1 MNLLL
6 DTQVLLWWREGNRRL
21 GPRARAAIE
30 TQAATVRISAASAW
44 ELAIKLR
51 AGRLRLRQPLHLWL
65 PTAIETS
72 GFVTLHV
79 TIDHAIGVASLPDH
93 HADPFDRL
101 LIVQARM
108 ESLTIVT
115 SDTVFD
121 DYDVRVLD
129 ART

>member
-6 DTQVLLWWREGNRRL
+6 DTQSLLWWRDGSRKL

-30 TQAATVRISAASAW
+30 IQAATVRVSAASAW
-44 ELAIKLR
+44 ELAIKSR

-65 PTAIETS
+65 PAAIESS
-72 GFVTLHV
+72 GFATLDV
-79 TIDHAIGVASLPDH
+79 TIDHALGVASLPDH

-101 LIVQARM
+101 LIVQARS
-108 ESLTIVT
+108 EDLTIVT
-115 SDTVFD
+115 SDTAFG

>member
-1 MNLLL
+1 LL
-6 DTQVLLWWREGNRRL
+6 DTQAFLWWREGSGKL

-30 TQAATVRISAASAW
+30 TEAATVRVSAASAW
-44 ELAIKLR
+44 ELAIKSR
-51 AGRLRLRQPLHLWL
+51 TGRLRLRQPLHTWM
-65 PTAIETS
+65 PAAIETS
-72 GFVTLHV
+72 GFVTLPV

-101 LIVQARM
+101 LIVQARL
-108 ESLTIVT
+108 EHLTIVT
-115 SDTVFD
+115 SDAAFD

>member
-6 DTQVLLWWREGNRRL
+6 DTQTLLWWREGSRKL

-30 TQAATVRISAASAW
+30 TLAATVRVSVASVW
-44 ELAIKLR
+44 ELAIKSR
-51 AGRLRLRQPLHLWL
+51 AGRLRLREPLHLWL
-65 PTAIETS
+65 PAAIETS
-72 GFVTLHV
+72 GFVTLQI
-79 TIDHAIGVASLPDH
+79 TMDHAIGVAGLPDH

-101 LIVQARM
+101 LIAQARL
-108 ESLTIVT
+108 EDLTIVT
-115 SDTVFD
+115 SDTAFD

>member
-6 DTQVLLWWREGNRRL
+6 DTQALLWWRQGSRKL

-30 TQAATVRISAASAW
+30 TQAATVRVSAASAW
-44 ELAIKLR
+44 ELAIKAR
-51 AGRLRLRQPLHLWL
+51 AGRLKLREPLHLWL
-65 PTAIETS
+65 PRAIETS
-72 GFVTLHV
+72 GFATLHV
-79 TIDHAIGVASLPDH
+79 TIDHAVGVASLPDH

-101 LIVQARM
+101 LIAQARF
-108 ESLTIVT
+108 EDLTVVT
-115 SDTVFD
+115 SDAAFD

>member
-6 DTQVLLWWREGNRRL
+6 DTQALLWWRVGSRKL

-30 TQAATVRISAASAW
+30 TEAAAVRVSAASAW
-44 ELAIKLR
+44 ELAIKSR
-51 AGRLRLRQPLHLWL
+51 AGRLTLSQPLDLWF
-65 PTAIETS
+65 PAAIETS
-72 GFVTLHV
+72 GFVALNV

-108 ESLTIVT
+108 EGLSIVT
-115 SDTVFD
+115 SDFAFD
-121 DYDVRVLD
+121 DYDVRILD
-129 ART
+129 ARK